1 MPDLPL
7 SPEHGSLAA
16 ELALGVLE
24 GADRAEALCLKLS
37 NPTFAA
43 EVEAWRRRLSPLLG
57 TVAAMPPS
65 ARVWNAVEA
74 RIGDGKAVRSSAG
87 LRSLRL
93 WRGGALVSGAI
104 AAGLALVLV
113 TRQPAPSVV
122 AVPPATSVAV
132 SQLSGADGGAIMAV
146 AYDPQKGLLR
156 LGAVS
161 LQGSAKRPELWIIPE
176 DGVPRSLGIV
186 RADGDELTVDEGMRR
201 FMSDGATLAI
211 TMEDAASAP
220 HKAPSATPVLVG
232 KFSII

>member
-7 SPEHGSLAA
+7 SPEHESLAA

-24 GADRAEALCLKLS
+24 GADRAEALRLTLS
-37 NPTFAA
+37 DPAFAV

-65 ARVWNAVEA
+65 PRVWNAVEA
-74 RIGDGKAVRSSAG
+74 RIGEEKALRSTAG
-87 LRSLRL
+87 PRSLRL

-113 TRQPAPSVV
+113 TRPPAPSVV

-132 SQLSGADGGAIMAV
+132 SQLSGADGGVTMAV
-146 AYDPQKGLLR
+146 AYDPQKGVLR
-156 LGAVS
+156 LGGAT
-161 LQGSAKRPELWIIPE
+161 LLGSGKSPELWIIPE

-186 RADGDELTVDEGMRR
+186 RADGDELTVDAGLRR
-201 FMSDGATLAI
+201 FMNDGATLAI